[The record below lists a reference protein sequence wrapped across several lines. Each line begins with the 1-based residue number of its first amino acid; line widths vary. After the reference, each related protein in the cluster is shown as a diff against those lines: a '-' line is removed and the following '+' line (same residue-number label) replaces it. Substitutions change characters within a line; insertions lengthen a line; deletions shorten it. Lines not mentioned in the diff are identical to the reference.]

1 VRDVPAAAL
10 LRRPAVQRRP
20 WVPGAAHFVRSVFR
34 LVLAQGVSWL
44 GSALLAV
51 LLPRFLG
58 DANLGRLGFALGLTM
73 LAGLIANLGTGTFL
87 AKEVARHPS
96 WAGGLALNALVT
108 RAPLVVA
115 AVVVAAVVALGSRDQ
130 LTREVVYV
138 LSGGIVVGAAFSVV
152 QGALQG
158 LQRMGTLAVVGAL
171 QTSVYAVAAA
181 AVLFRGHGLLAVA
194 GAYLAGQVAALLV
207 SGVLLLRVVGR
218 LPELDPGAWWRL
230 CAGGLPFFVWQS
242 ALTVY
247 GQIDSVLLNFLTG
260 PAVVGWYVAAYR
272 IVTIPVAVPAILV
285 TVLFPALS
293 AAAGTAPFDAI
304 TRRAVQVVVL
314 VTLPMA
320 MGVMLLADRIIAVLR
335 YPAVFQH
342 SVLPIMLL
350 APGFPLIAVD
360 MILGT
365 ALNAHD
371 RQRQWAATAVAA
383 AVLNPALNLLAIPY
397 AQSRFGNGAVGAA
410 AVTTLTE
417 VFMMSAGLWLLP
429 RGVLDWTTASR
440 CARCLVAAA
449 AMSAVVLPLRHLP
462 LELPVAAG
470 AVTYSVAS
478 LALGTLRPQEL
489 RQVLGQLLRVG
500 SEER

>member
-1 VRDVPAAAL
+1 MRDVPATAL
-10 LRRPAVQRRP
+10 LGSVSRRA

-34 LVLAQGVSWL
+34 LGLAQGVSWV
-44 GSALLAV
+44 GSALLAI

-96 WAGGLALNALVT
+96 WAGGLALNALAT
-108 RAPLVVA
+108 RLPLVLVA
-115 AVVVAAVVALGSRDQ
+115 GAVATAVVTLGSRDQ
-130 LTREVVYV
+130 LTREAVYV

-152 QGALQG
+152 QGVLQG
-158 LQRMGTLAVVGAL
+158 LQRMGTLALVGAL
-171 QTSVYAVAAA
+171 QTSTYALLAA
-181 AVLFRGHGLLAVA
+181 AVLLRGHGLLAVA

-207 SGVLLLRVVGR
+207 GGAVLWRGIGS
-218 LPELDPGAWWRL
+218 LPELAPGAWWRL

-320 MGVMLLADRIIAVLR
+320 LGVMLLADRIIALLR

-342 SVLPIMLL
+342 SVLPILLL

-371 RQRQWAATAVAA
+371 RQRQWAVTAVVA
-383 AVLNPALNLLAIPY
+383 AVLNPALNLLAIPF

-417 VFMMSAGLWLLP
+417 VLMMSAGLWLLP

-440 CARCLVAAA
+440 CARCLVAAG
-449 AMSAVVLPLRHLP
+449 AMSAVVLPLRHLQ
-462 LELPVAAG
+462 LEVPVVAG
-470 AVTYSVAS
+470 AVTYLAVS
-478 LALGTLRPQEL
+478 LALRTLRPHEVGEVL
-489 RQVLGQLLRVG
+489 RHLLQVD
-500 SEER
+500 SERR